1 MAVGIDEAVAAVAG
15 AAHLAGRLVENVVV
29 QRHAHAVVLGDRGL
43 NADRFTEFGH
53 GLILAGDLEDG
64 AAVACGL
71 DAVVAEAELLEQID
85 AGLLEPADV
94 VRVMD
99 DTHAVGLVVLDLVFT
114 GVHENTSILRMIGFT
129 RLLTGKRKRGRPLSR
144 APDR

>member
-1 MAVGIDEAVAAVAG
+1 MKQWAAVSG

-85 AGLLEPADV
+85 AGSS
-94 VRVMD
+94 
-99 DTHAVGLVVLDLVFT
+99 
-114 GVHENTSILRMIGFT
+114 NQRM
-129 RLLTGKRKRGRPLSR
+129 
-144 APDR
+144 